1 MALTNAGRN
10 FIAAAIMNNGPPT
23 FFDNSNAYIGVGDS
37 TTAFSAD
44 QTDLQ
49 AASNKVRVGMDST
62 YPTISTNV
70 LTFQSTFG
78 TGVGNFD
85 WKEWAVFNASS
96 SGTMLCRKVEDNG
109 TKTSGQTWVF
119 QVQLTI
125 SIGS

>member
-23 FFDNSNAYIGVGDS
+23 WFDNSNAYIGVGDS
-37 TTAFSAD
+37 TTAFAAD

-70 LTFQSTFG
+70 LTFQATFES
-78 TGVGNFD
+78 GVGNFD
-85 WKEWAVFNASS
+85 WEEWAVFNASS
-96 SGTMLCRKVEDNG
+96 AGTMLCRKVEDNG
-109 TKTSGQTWVF
+109 TKSSGQTWVF